1 MKKKIPKSAPRPAP
15 LVVVTGGSGKLG
27 HVVVRHL
34 AERGWRV
41 RNVDTAPPR
50 AAGGDYLCA
59 DLTDFGQTVEALSGA
74 AAVVHLAAI
83 PAPGRLPPEATFRI
97 NTDSTFNVFQAAAL
111 HRMRRVVWASSETT
125 LGLSFRDRPP
135 RYAPVDEAH
144 YPYPESTYALSKVA
158 GETLADQFARWHG
171 APHVGLRFSNVM
183 LPEDY
188 ARFPSWQDHPALRAW
203 NLWGYIDARDAA
215 QACRLG
221 LEAEVTGAPAYII
234 AAADTVM
241 RAPSAKLLEE
251 TFPGVPLRRRVRAR
265 ETLLSIDRARRELG
279 FAPEHGWQAHVG

>member
-1 MKKKIPKSAPRPAP
+1 MKTRFTRPRATP

-34 AERGWRV
+34 TERGWRV

-50 AAGGDYLCA
+50 EPLGAYLHA
-59 DLTDFGQTVEALSGA
+59 DLTDFGQTVEALAGA

-83 PAPGRLPPEATFRI
+83 PAPGRLPPEATFRL
-97 NTDSTFNVFQAAAL
+97 NLASTFNVFQAAAL
-111 HRMRRVVWASSETT
+111 HRMQRVVWASSETT
-125 LGLSFRDRPP
+125 LGLSFRDHPP
-135 RYAPVDEAH
+135 RYTPVDEAH

-171 APHVGLRFSNVM
+171 TPHVGLRFSNVM

-188 ARFPSWQDHPALRAW
+188 ARFPSWQDDPAARAW

-241 RAPSAKLLEE
+241 RAPSAQLLET
-251 TFPGVPLRRRVRAR
+251 TFPEVPRRRKVHGRA
-265 ETLLSIDRARRELG
+265 TLLSIDRARRELG
-279 FAPEHGWQAHVG
+279 YDPQFAWQDHVG